1 MARGPTLSVVATPIG
16 NLEDLSLRAARVLA
30 TAQLIAAEDTRSAHV
45 LLRAVDSL
53 AAMARMGAMAQHEAN
68 ERTPTEP
75 SSRRVISLFDGN
87 EAERSAEVIAAIDAG
102 QRVALIS
109 EAGTP
114 LVSDPGGRLVHT
126 AIAHGITIE
135 VIPGPNAAIAAL
147 VASGISAE
155 RFLFLGF
162 PPRDPGAR
170 QQLFGTLRNE
180 PATMLLYEAPD
191 RVGRTFADLAAAF
204 GPDRRGSLS
213 RELTKLYEEHV
224 RGTLSELA
232 QRYANEAPRG
242 ECTLVIK
249 GGQAQVVEVD
259 IEQQLRTLL
268 AQGLGPKDAA
278 ARLMVLTGKP
288 RRQLYQLAL
297 SLARGT
303 TDETP

>member
-1 MARGPTLSVVATPIG
+1 MTRGPTLSVVATPIG

-30 TAQLIAAEDTRSAHV
+30 TAQLIAAEDTRSAQV
-45 LLRAVDSL
+45 LLRAVDAL
-53 AAMARMGAMAQHEAN
+53 AAMARSGAGARACDGI
-68 ERTPTEP
+68 EP
-75 SSRRVISLFDGN
+75 HSRKVISLFDGN

-114 LVSDPGGRLVHT
+114 LVSDPGGRLVQA

-191 RVGRTFADLAAAF
+191 RVGRTCADLAAAF
-204 GPDRRGSLS
+204 GPDRKASLS
-213 RELTKLYEEHV
+213 RELTKVYEEHV
-224 RGTLSELA
+224 RGTLAELA
-232 QRYANEAPRG
+232 ARYADESPRG
-242 ECTLVIK
+242 ECTLVVE
-249 GGQAQVVEVD
+249 GGQAQLVEVD
-259 IEQQLRTLL
+259 IEGQLRELL

-297 SLARGT
+297 SLARSSGA
-303 TDETP
+303 DRE